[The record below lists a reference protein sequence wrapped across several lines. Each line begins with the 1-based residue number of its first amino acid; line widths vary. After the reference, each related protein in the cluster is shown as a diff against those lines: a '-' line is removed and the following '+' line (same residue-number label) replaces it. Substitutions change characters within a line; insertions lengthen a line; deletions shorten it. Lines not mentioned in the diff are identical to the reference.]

1 MKKLISLSLVLV
13 MAFGLFSITALA
25 VNASPTSSTVLVNGK
40 NVAFDAYNIGGN
52 NYFKLRDLASTL
64 NGTPKQF
71 EVGYDDATRAITL
84 TSGKPYTRVGG
95 EMEGKGSGNK
105 EASPTSSRIYMDGKE
120 VQFTAYNIG
129 GNNYFKLRD
138 IGEAFDFGVEW
149 DQAAQTIR
157 IDTSKRY
164 TPEDVTTPPST
175 SNDAVS
181 MNALVGSWYNSGW
194 DSTVAWSF
202 SADGNFAYSR
212 AYRSGQ
218 RTYFSDLKG
227 KFRVNGYTL
236 EFFDCQSDL
245 HSVVGVRLITSEN
258 ASNLLSSA
266 LDNPSSFDDFSGQ
279 FEFYDAMELRIK
291 YNISTLDYDH
301 YIQYND
307 SSHNVTVPTHRIP
320 SLPWP
325 KDLLP
330 ADIPEYSNGRIREVT
345 VDHRD
350 GAIRINVD
358 STTPDSFGEYCNR
371 LLQEGWSF
379 KYSDVSIESV
389 KKGYLVSLQ
398 KGKENLM
405 LDGPEEDWDKN
416 TAHIDYWVTK

>member
-1 MKKLISLSLVLV
+1 
-13 MAFGLFSITALA
+13 
-25 VNASPTSSTVLVNGK
+25 
-40 NVAFDAYNIGGN
+40 
-52 NYFKLRDLASTL
+52 
-64 NGTPKQF
+64 
-71 EVGYDDATRAITL
+71 
-84 TSGKPYTRVGG
+84 
-95 EMEGKGSGNK
+95 
-105 EASPTSSRIYMDGKE
+105 
-120 VQFTAYNIG
+120 
-129 GNNYFKLRD
+129 
-138 IGEAFDFGVEW
+138 VEW